1 MRRNESSTLTSFP
14 VRFSSFFPEWFSVNA
29 PPLPERSSFF
39 SSIVK
44 PIRFTIRVI
53 GMELEECVF
62 LHLVRRY
69 FRFIRSLSFV
79 ERQDRQ
85 LDRPPFHRRNR
96 GYSSSAS
103 HHYQMFFLS
112 LDYSLFFL
120 RTCVYIHTYTQLVYA
135 YTHRFFI
142 YPSLTR
148 SFALSPTNGPPHSFF
163 FRFLISSLQAWL
175 SSPQPATPKTTLILA
190 TKRNTVSSQRSF
202 HRSAHALLHAT

>member
-1 MRRNESSTLTSFP
+1 
-14 VRFSSFFPEWFSVNA
+14 
-29 PPLPERSSFF
+29 
-39 SSIVK
+39 
-44 PIRFTIRVI
+44 
-53 GMELEECVF
+53 MELDECVF

-79 ERQDRQ
+79 ERQDRR

-96 GYSSSAS
+96 GYYSSSAS

-148 SFALSPTNGPPHSFF
+148 SFALSPTNGPPHSSSVSWFLP
-163 FRFLISSLQAWL
+163 FRPGFLHRSPLLQGLL
-175 SSPQPATPKTTLILA
+175 SSSQQNETLWVHSDLSIVRH
-190 TKRNTVSSQRSF
+190 TRSYTQRNAMHSTDRPTDRSGLETC
-202 HRSAHALLHAT
+202 ALLSSRSNRNPSPTFVHTVH